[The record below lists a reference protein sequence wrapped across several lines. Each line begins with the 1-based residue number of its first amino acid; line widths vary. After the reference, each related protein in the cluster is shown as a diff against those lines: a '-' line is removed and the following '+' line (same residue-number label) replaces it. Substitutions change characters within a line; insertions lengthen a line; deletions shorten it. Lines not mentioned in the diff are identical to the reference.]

1 MYGALDVSTSALVAH
16 RTRLEII
23 SANVANSDSLANANG
38 EYDPYRRRF
47 AILAPGDPKTGS
59 AQGVHVKSI
68 ELDQSPLEM
77 RYEPNHKFANEE
89 GKVGYPN
96 VSTIIE
102 NMNAVEASRAYDAN
116 IAAVEATKSMSSVAL
131 QMIA

>member
-23 SANVANSDSLANANG
+23 SANVANADSLANANG

-59 AQGVHVKSI
+59 GMGVHVKTI
-68 ELDQSPLEM
+68 ELDQGPLM
-77 RYEPNHKFANEE
+77 PKYEPNHKFADAE
-89 GKVGYPN
+89 GKVYYPN
-96 VSTIIE
+96 VSTVIE
-102 NMNAVEASRAYDAN
+102 NMNAMEASRAYDAN
-116 IAAVEATKSMSSVAL
+116 IAALEATKSMISVAL